1 MLSEHKQG
9 MDLRRLRTFV
19 VVAEQG
25 TVSSAAKTLRITQ
38 PALSRQLQDLQGEFG
53 VRLFDHVGRRL
64 RLTAEGAELVPTC
77 RNLLS
82 QADNVLEHAR
92 SLAHGDS
99 GELNVGAP
107 PHLIASVFPG
117 FLRQFAAK
125 YPRVRVKTV
134 EAGSVD
140 QLELMR
146 RGELHATVG
155 VLGGKGVGICR
166 LPAAPGQT
174 SGCLQSRRRLFV
186 REEGGDTR
194 PRRRALASSGAGIW
208 HAEVV

>member
-1 MLSEHKQG
+1 
-9 MDLRRLRTFV
+9 MDLKRLRTFV

-25 TVSSAAKTLRITQ
+25 TVSGAAKTLRITQ
-38 PALSRQLQDLQGEFG
+38 PALSRQLQDLQAEFG

-82 QADNVLEHAR
+82 QADHVLEHAR

-125 YPRVRVKTV
+125 YPRVRVKIINA
-134 EAGSVD
+134 AGRTT
-140 QLELMR
+140 R
-146 RGELHATVG
+146 RGRL
-155 VLGGKGVGICR
+155 LGGKADGICR
-166 LPAAPGQT
+166 LPAAPSQT
-174 SGCLQSRRRLFV
+174 PSCLQSHRRLLV
-186 REEGGDTR
+186 HAEGGGQR
-194 PRRRALASSGAGIW
+194 PRRRALASSGAGFL
-208 HAEVV
+208 ARGSRLMRRAA